1 MKKWFLVAMLFVCSV
16 FVSTQKAAAQ
26 TEGSITDSSYYRNAL
41 TEKIPADN
49 AFIMRKGDTT
59 TIDKLSGVV
68 TNERIITGVDS
79 VKESSALIKNVGYY
93 QGHMINVRVIVK
105 MLEPSGTDILLTD
118 KDFLRLQ
125 IWPSGIAEITYEFL
139 NEKLE
144 PVTLRTTFNEMGLN
158 KWKDIRIHQAAT
170 VVEHIFATPN
180 STITYSEDNQGIL
193 TLKGK
198 GDADDWAN
206 DACKLAITTK
216 PISKFQFTVKNND
229 TRPGATF
236 KSELQYLSVFFPSV
250 EFPYAYPQTLA
261 TQNIE
266 NNEVITRFQQTVP
279 YTETNNSRTTLSYR
293 IENPDQ
299 NQFQL
304 KGIEVKDFSGTDRT
318 NWFDQTIDDEGNL
331 LVHAKA
337 STLKN
342 RAFYDNSYQFTI
354 HHTFVGSAERPV
366 DQALIDNDCFQLQ
379 PILYED
385 TGAGE
390 QLIGRLSAS
399 IYYYNEVKINFVD
412 ENNQPLLDP
421 GKIKGLITDSV
432 DLSSFYPT
440 VTGYYPIREEK
451 DRIIVMP
458 GKQEVFHH
466 YKKGVPLLFTLKDPQ
481 QKIVISRFSKE
492 VKLSYDFSH
501 DSHQSVQV
509 VAQYGEKKQVLRN
522 YDLGNTQTEDSVV
535 FKVPEEWLNKEV
547 KLYLENK
554 EGDQSAAETRVFVPE
569 SGPRLQV
576 PPVLSFGTHPIPA
589 FNQYLF
595 AESQPI
601 KVEDNSR
608 LEKSKW
614 TVKVRIETPLKN
626 SQQQELR
633 DALIF
638 VDKTGDILLS
648 DQEQSVWEG
657 SGSATLAENRLKLLL
672 RPTDHVGE
680 YSGSLVWTL
689 EDAPQ

>member
-93 QGHMINVRVIVK
+93 QGHMINVRVTVK

-229 TRPGATF
+229 TRPDATF
-236 KSELQYLSVFFPSV
+236 KSELQYLSVFFPAV

-304 KGIEVKDFSGTDRT
+304 KGAEIKDFSGTDRT

-331 LVHAKA
+331 LIQAKD

-342 RAFYDNSYQFTI
+342 RAFYDNIYQFTI
-354 HHTFVGSAERPV
+354 HHTFTGSAERPV

-390 QLIGRLSAS
+390 QLIGKLTAS

-421 GKIKGLITDSV
+421 GKIKGLITHSV

-440 VTGYYPIREEK
+440 ITGYYPIREEK
-451 DRIIVMP
+451 DHIIVMP
-458 GKQEVFHH
+458 GTQEVFHH
-466 YKKGVPLLFTLKDPQ
+466 YKKGVPLLFTLKDRQ

-614 TVKVRIETPLKN
+614 TVKVKIETPLKN

>member
-1 MKKWFLVAMLFVCSV
+1 MKKWGVLAILVVVSF
-16 FVSTQKAAAQ
+16 FVSTQKASAQ
-26 TEGSITDSSYYRNAL
+26 TEGSITGSSYYRNAL

-49 AFIMRKGDTT
+49 AFIMRKGDAT

-68 TNERIITGVDS
+68 TNERIVTGLDS

-93 QGHMINVRVIVK
+93 QGQRINVRVTVK
-105 MLEPSGTDILLTD
+105 MLQPSGTDMLLTD
-118 KDFLRLQ
+118 SDFLRLQ

-144 PVTLRTTFNEMGLN
+144 PVTLKTTFNEMGLN
-158 KWKDIRIHQAAT
+158 KWKDIRINQAAA
-170 VVEHIFATPN
+170 VIDHIFAASY
-180 STITYSEDNQGIL
+180 STITYSEDDQGTL

-198 GDADDWAN
+198 GEAGNWAD

-216 PISKFQFTVKNND
+216 PITKFQFTVKNND
-229 TRPGATF
+229 TRRGETY
-236 KSELQYLSVFFPSV
+236 KSELQYLSVFFPAV

-261 TQNIE
+261 SQNIE

-299 NQFQL
+299 NQFHL
-304 KGIEVKDFSGTDRT
+304 KGVEVKDFSGVNRT

-354 HHTFVGSAERPV
+354 HHTFTGSAEQPV
-366 DQALIDNDCFQLQ
+366 DPALIENDCFQLQ

-385 TGAGE
+385 IGDGE
-390 QLIGRLSAS
+390 QLIGKLSAS

-412 ENNQPLLDP
+412 ENNQPLLDS
-421 GKIKGLITDSV
+421 GEIRGLITHSV

-440 VTGYYPIREEK
+440 ITGYYPIREEK

-458 GKQEVFHH
+458 GAQEVFHH
-466 YKKGVPLLFTLKDPQ
+466 YKKGVPLLFTLKDRQ
-481 QKIVISRFSKE
+481 QKIVIPRFSKV

-522 YDLGNTQTEDSVV
+522 YDVGNTQTEDSVV

-554 EGDQSAAETRVFVPE
+554 EGDQSAAETRIFVPE

-576 PPVLSFGTHPIPA
+576 PAVLSFGTHPIPA

-614 TVKVRIETPLKN
+614 TVKVKIDTPLKN

-648 DQEQSVWEG
+648 DKAELVWEG
-657 SGSATLAENRLKLLL
+657 SGSATLAENRLKLLV

-680 YSGSLVWTL
+680 YHGSLVWMF